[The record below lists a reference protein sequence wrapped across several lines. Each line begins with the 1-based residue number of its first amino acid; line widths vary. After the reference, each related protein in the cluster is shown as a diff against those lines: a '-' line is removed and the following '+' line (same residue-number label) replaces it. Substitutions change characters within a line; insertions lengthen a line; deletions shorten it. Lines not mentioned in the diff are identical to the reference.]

1 MWIVIFLT
9 PPPPSGNGNTSTF
22 STDEYVMYIYIF
34 FKLIMNWQKV
44 YLTIFIQTLGI
55 YANYD
60 MSINVVN
67 QKYVVFFVKKTTNV
81 L

>member
-1 MWIVIFLT
+1 
-9 PPPPSGNGNTSTF
+9 
-22 STDEYVMYIYIF
+22 
-34 FKLIMNWQKV
+34 MNLQKV